1 MEGSLGLSDVKNS
14 LFIHPCLSFVTPTGR
29 APLHCYDE
37 CVTTLS
43 HRVSTSILEFSTLPN
58 FIQNT
63 EKYLRNNSECLKLFY
78 LMLLWSCCFWQ
89 ETEKNVSRKWGH
101 FSTEVASHCNQEELS
116 QIFRLWRNQAAWER
130 EVWVQLPSALSSCR
144 APSAQAAKSHDCL
157 SEIWLVGLTMQG
169 LLALKICR
177 YRSAAATR
185 HTAVVTAFRAQ
196 SAKRTFW
203 NAAEK
208 EGWA

>member
-29 APLHCYDE
+29 APLHCYVE

-43 HRVSTSILEFSTLPN
+43 HSTSIAEFSTLPN

-89 ETEKNVSRKWGH
+89 ETEKMSLESEDISQQRWLHTATRKSFHRFLGYDRTRQRENGRCECSCH
-101 FSTEVASHCNQEELS
+101 QPC
-116 QIFRLWRNQAAWER
+116 QAAGHLVHRRQNHMTASVRSDW
-130 EVWVQLPSALSSCR
+130 WALPCR
-144 APSAQAAKSHDCL
+144 AS
-157 SEIWLVGLTMQG
+157 W
-169 LLALKICR
+169 R
-177 YRSAAATR
+177 
-185 HTAVVTAFRAQ
+185 
-196 SAKRTFW
+196 
-203 NAAEK
+203 
-208 EGWA
+208 